1 MTSFKA
7 ILVSKDDERYQARMT
22 SLSPEQLPKE
32 PIEVA
37 VEYSTLNYKDALAIT
52 GESPIIRHFPL
63 VPGID
68 LAGLVTKS
76 EDPKFKVGDAVMLN
90 GWGVGESKWG
100 GMSQRAAVRGEWL
113 LPLPESFSTKEA
125 MAIGTAGYT
134 AALCVL
140 ALKQHNIMPA
150 DGDVLVT
157 GASGGVGSIAV
168 NLLSNL
174 GYRVV
179 ASTGKSSEVDW
190 LKRQGAADVIDR
202 TELSSSNRPL
212 AAERWSGVVDTVG
225 SHTLASACASTQY
238 GGVVMACGL
247 AQGMDFPATVAP
259 FILRGITLVGIDSV
273 YCSKERR
280 FQAWDL
286 LAKYLERAALQGL
299 ITIIG
304 LDEVSERAP
313 DMLAGRLKGRVV
325 VDVNV

>member
-7 ILVSKDDERYQARMT
+7 ILVSKDDEGYQARIT
-22 SLSPEQLPKE
+22 SLSTEQLPEE

-52 GESPIIRHFPL
+52 GESPIVRHFPL

-68 LAGLVTKS
+68 LAGFVTKS
-76 EDPKFKVGDAVMLN
+76 EDPKFKVGDAVLLN
-90 GWGVGESKWG
+90 GWGVGESWWG

-113 LPLPESFSTKEA
+113 LPLPELFSTKEA

-140 ALKQHNIMPA
+140 ALQQHNIMPT
-150 DGDVLVT
+150 DGEILVT
-157 GASGGVGSIAV
+157 GASGGVGGIAV

-179 ASTGKSSEVDW
+179 ASTGKSSETGW
-190 LKRQGAADVIDR
+190 LKRQGASDVIDR
-202 TELSSSNRPL
+202 TELSSSSKPL
-212 AAERWSGVVDTVG
+212 VRERWCGVVDTVG
-225 SHTLASACASTQY
+225 SRTLASACASTQY
-238 GGVVMACGL
+238 GGVVTACGL
-247 AQGMDFPATVAP
+247 AQGMEFPATVAP

-273 YCSKERR
+273 YCSKTRR
-280 FQAWDL
+280 LQAWDL

-299 ITIIG
+299 ITTIG